1 MNQNLLG
8 RLKTVKVCSHIYAAV
23 KVSGCGT

>member
-1 MNQNLLG
+1 MNHNLLG

-23 KVSGCGT
+23 EVSGRGT